1 MWSRMSKGER
11 EEGKEGKGWGRSG
24 RAWWAE
30 ERIWAFTPRE
40 EEQDQVAVWRP
51 GHRWEGTREEAVP
64 WQVLAGLRPQATGDG
79 ERQPGSRFVNFF
91 ACGEMCITY

>member
-11 EEGKEGKGWGRSG
+11 EERKEGRGQGRSG

-40 EEQDQVAVWRP
+40 VEQDHVACGDLDTGGKGP
-51 GHRWEGTREEAVP
+51 GRRLCPVRC
-64 WQVLAGLRPQATGDG
+64 WQEYSHKPLEMVK
-79 ERQPGSRFVNFF
+79 QPGSIFVNFCV
-91 ACGEMCITY
+91 CGKMRITY